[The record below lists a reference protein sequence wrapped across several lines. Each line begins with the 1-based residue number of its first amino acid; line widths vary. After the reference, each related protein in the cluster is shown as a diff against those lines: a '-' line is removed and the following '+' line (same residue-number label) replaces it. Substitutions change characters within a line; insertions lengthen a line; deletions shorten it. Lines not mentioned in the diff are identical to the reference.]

1 MSLFG
6 SCPICASPSDADI
19 VEVLGTLVKISHRCA
34 DESCSFS
41 QVWFSQPFV
50 GHKMAIGN
58 LLLSASILL
67 SGYLCSHLSRE
78 LMRVL
83 IYE

>member
-6 SCPICASPSDADI
+6 SCPICASPADAEI
-19 VEVLGTLVKISHRCA
+19 IKVLGTMIQIRHKCM

-41 QVWFSQPFV
+41 QVWQSQRFV
-50 GHKMAIGN
+50 GHKMAVGN

-67 SGYLCSHLSRE
+67 SGC
-78 LMRVL
+78 
-83 IYE
+83 